1 MKCFIDYSSDSYG
14 ESLSKRIEFLKK
26 IKGSYMQH
34 GGRNIMIGYGSIGI
48 EIDRQLPKNGP
59 VTLYVAVGAGGVL
72 GIGLCLSMLRPT
84 KIISVQTEDFDAFNR
99 SVKENK
105 LLKNKDDY
113 KNIQISDGIAVDE
126 PEEYAFNLTKDKIY
140 KCVSVSSYKVINL
153 HLKINFLDQQIFL

>member
-1 MKCFIDYSSDSYG
+1 
-14 ESLSKRIEFLKK
+14 
-26 IKGSYMQH
+26 
-34 GGRNIMIGYGSIGI
+34 
-48 EIDRQLPKNGP
+48 
-59 VTLYVAVGAGGVL
+59 
-72 GIGLCLSMLRPT
+72 MLRPT

-140 KCVSVSSYKVINL
+140 KCISFIIQSN
-153 HLKINFLDQQIFL
+153 